1 MDKLTKWFDPQNPAW
16 SLVGVAVALAGALI
30 LYRFIA
36 NAVTRWSRRT
46 GTQVD
51 DVALRQ
57 LRRPLFCLLPVA
69 SLGFA
74 LPLLRW
80 SEANLVALRQ
90 AHTVLV
96 ILLVAWL
103 AIRMLTVIEAVVRQR
118 FDATVSDNLQARAVH
133 TQVRAFRNIVSFVIG
148 LLAVAFVLMTFDRI
162 RQLGVGLLASAG
174 VAGMAIGFA
183 AQRSV
188 AAVIAGIQVAL
199 TQPVRVDDVV
209 IMVHGSLVSRDAYI
223 LSMKE
228 VERNRKCMLEEFK
241 GMRICFFAHTH
252 VPMLIGMK
260 KMVTELRETKAFQ
273 LDPSDICLVNP
284 GSVGQPRDRCPLAS
298 FGIFDTDNWTMTF
311 FRLPYD
317 VAGAQQAI
325 TAAGLPEKFARRLE
339 LGV

>member
-1 MDKLTKWFDPQNPAW
+1 MR
-16 SLVGVAVALAGALI
+16 
-30 LYRFIA
+30 Y
-36 NAVTRWSRRT
+36 
-46 GTQVD
+46 
-51 DVALRQ
+51 
-57 LRRPLFCLLPVA
+57 
-69 SLGFA
+69 
-74 LPLLRW
+74 
-80 SEANLVALRQ
+80 
-90 AHTVLV
+90 
-96 ILLVAWL
+96 
-103 AIRMLTVIEAVVRQR
+103 
-118 FDATVSDNLQARAVH
+118 
-133 TQVRAFRNIVSFVIG
+133 G
-148 LLAVAFVLMTFDRI
+148 LLADVHANMYAF
-162 RQLGVGLLASAG
+162 
-174 VAGMAIGFA
+174 
-183 AQRSV
+183 SV
-188 AAVIAGIQVAL
+188 ALGHLEQSRVDKILFLGDLVGYGAEPAQCVDMLRSQASPPVLPISGNHDRQVLGEKDPQMRRTASRAL
-199 TQPVRVDDVV
+199 DWTRDKLSPEHIRYLQSIPQGRVVDDVV

-284 GSVGQPRDRCPLAS
+284 GSVGQPRDRCPLCS

-311 FRLPYD
+311 FRLQYD